1 MKKAIILLFIVSA
14 MIAASAKEL
23 YRDSQVTVSELKPG
37 VAVMETW
44 DNTTMYLVE
53 GSERALLI
61 DTGTKCDSLS
71 SIVSFL
77 TDKPVDVV
85 ITHLH
90 PDHAGCAG
98 QFESFYMHPADS
110 VMLGEYNFNNT
121 IHYIGDGHKFDLGG
135 GTLLEALLM
144 PGHTPGSIVLLNR
157 ANGDC
162 FTGDAFGSGGVW
174 MQLEPHV
181 PMVSYL
187 GSCHRMLQL
196 MEDGIATH
204 LWVGHYPYT
213 KRSFGKEYMEKM
225 TRLATRLSNN
235 DESGSKEYT
244 LPPSLH
250 NLGKARF
257 IVENGVSIVYNSEK
271 IN

>member
-1 MKKAIILLFIVSA
+1 MTKAIILLLMASS

-23 YRDSQVTVSELKPG
+23 YKDSQVSVSELKPG

-61 DTGTKCDSLS
+61 DTGTKCDSLAY
-71 SIVSFL
+71 IVKKL

-98 QFESFYMHPADS
+98 QFESFHMHPLDS
-110 VMLGEYNFNNT
+110 VMLGEYNFSNT
-121 IHYIGDGHKFDLGG
+121 IHYINDGHKFDLGG
-135 GTLLEALLM
+135 GKIIEALLM
-144 PGHTPGSIVLLNR
+144 PGHTPGSIVLLDR

-162 FTGDAFGSGGVW
+162 FSGDAFGSGGVW
-174 MQLEPHV
+174 LQLEHHI

-196 MEDGIATH
+196 MDEGSATQ

-213 KRSFGKEYMEKM
+213 KRSFDKAYMEKM
-225 TRLATRLSNN
+225 TRLAARLTNN

-244 LPPSLH
+244 LPPSIH

-257 IVENGVSIVYNSEK
+257 IVEDGVSIVYNSEK